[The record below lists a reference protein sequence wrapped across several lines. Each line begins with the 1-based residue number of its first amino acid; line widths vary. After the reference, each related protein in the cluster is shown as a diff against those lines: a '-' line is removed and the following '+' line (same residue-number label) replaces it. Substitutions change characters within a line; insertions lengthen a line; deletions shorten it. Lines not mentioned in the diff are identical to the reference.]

1 MRWSGLPT
9 DWRERTGSLG
19 QVARAEAFVASDGAG
34 RGTRRILAETGG
46 GLAFEVLPDRAFDIG
61 RTTFRGLPLAWLAPA
76 GFPDGAAAGPGGIE
90 WLRGFGGG
98 LLATCGLDSMGPAS
112 ADGGRE
118 HGLHGRIGRMPAT
131 VTRCEATEE
140 RITLGATV
148 RQAALFGEMLR
159 LDRTISA
166 EVGGNTLRIEDR
178 VTNEGVDPE
187 GHMILY
193 HCNFGWP
200 LLDEGARVVGPGPAP
215 VPRDPPAAAGLAT
228 WAEVHGPLDEY
239 PEQVFTHAVEGPE
252 GQARLENPRLGL
264 AVAIAWDASTLPAMF
279 QWKLLRRRHY
289 VMGLEP
295 VNTRA
300 IFGRARARAEG
311 ELPILAP
318 GETRTYRLALSVED
332 LP

>member
-1 MRWSGLPT
+1 MKGSGLPA
-9 DWRERTGSLG
+9 DWRDRTGSLG
-19 QVARAEAFVASDGAG
+19 QVARAEALVLADGAG
-34 RGTRRILAETGG
+34 RGTRRIAVETGG

-61 RTTFRGLPLAWLAPA
+61 RASFRGLPLAWLAPA
-76 GFPDGAAAGPGGIE
+76 GFPDGAAVGDHGTD

-112 ADGGRE
+112 VDGGRA

-131 VTRCEATEE
+131 VTRCEATEAG
-140 RITLGATV
+140 IVLGATV
-148 RQAALFGEMLR
+148 RQAALFGETLR
-159 LDRTISA
+159 LDRVITA
-166 EVGGNTLRIEDR
+166 EVGGAALRIEDR
-178 VTNEGVDPE
+178 VTNEGVDAE

-200 LLDEGARVVGPGPAP
+200 FLDEGARVIGPGATP

-228 WAEVHGPLDEY
+228 WDEVHGPVEDY
-239 PEQVFTHAVEGPE
+239 PEQVFTHEVQGPV
-252 GQARLENPRLGL
+252 GRARLENPRLGL
-264 AVAIAWDASTLPAMF
+264 AVSVTWDAATLPAMF

-300 IFGRARARAEG
+300 ILGRARARADG
-311 ELPILAP
+311 ELPVLAP
-318 GETRTYRLALSVED
+318 GETRAYSLTLAVEE